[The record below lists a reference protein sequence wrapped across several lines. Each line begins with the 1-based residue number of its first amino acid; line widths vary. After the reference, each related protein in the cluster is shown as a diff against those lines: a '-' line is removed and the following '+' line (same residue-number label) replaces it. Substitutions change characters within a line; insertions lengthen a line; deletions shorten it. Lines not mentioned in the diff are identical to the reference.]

1 MCIENISDE
10 DLILMLDNEY
20 NLDISFKNEKV
31 SLPDEINKKIKENW
45 DENGGRFKNGEI
57 FYIRQ
62 YTIDKEEKNIKLDI
76 CNSYY
81 DHYLYTRLKKEY
93 DEYSCVNLWAGA
105 LIETNDNKFVL
116 GRMSNETVCEGELH
130 ISGGSTDR
138 ADIFENKI
146 NYKQT
151 MIRELYEEIGIDADD
166 KNIVKE
172 YKVNYL
178 KLPNKKEVELSFGIL
193 FKVKLNIDFNLLE
206 ERFKTYK
213 KYLQD
218 NKLEVEFTDLYGIDK
233 NKESIEMAI
242 EKYGNKIPAYTIEL
256 FLKEISI

>member
-1 MCIENISDE
+1 
-10 DLILMLDNEY
+10 
-20 NLDISFKNEKV
+20 
-31 SLPDEINKKIKENW
+31 
-45 DENGGRFKNGEI
+45 
-57 FYIRQ
+57 
-62 YTIDKEEKNIKLDI
+62 
-76 CNSYY
+76 
-81 DHYLYTRLKKEY
+81 
-93 DEYSCVNLWAGA
+93 
-105 LIETNDNKFVL
+105 
-116 GRMSNETVCEGELH
+116 
-130 ISGGSTDR
+130 
-138 ADIFENKI
+138 
-146 NYKQT
+146 
-151 MIRELYEEIGIDADD
+151 MIRELYEEIGIDVND

-206 ERFKTYK
+206 EKFKTYK